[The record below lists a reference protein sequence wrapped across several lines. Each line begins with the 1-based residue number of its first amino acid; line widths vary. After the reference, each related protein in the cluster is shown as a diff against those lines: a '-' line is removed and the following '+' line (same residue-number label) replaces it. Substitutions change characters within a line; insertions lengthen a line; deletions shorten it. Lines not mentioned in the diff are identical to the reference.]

1 MHLTEPPDGT
11 TEDAARLEQRHRALD
26 EDHRVCDAIAALP
39 DGDTMHAW
47 VTRFALLAD
56 PTRLTLL
63 LCIHAAGE
71 ICVSDLALA
80 AGLKD
85 TTTSQAL
92 RLLRAQGLVATQR
105 AGRVVRYRL
114 ADDTVHALLHEVVGE
129 RAAL

>member
-1 MHLTEPPDGT
+1 VHLTEPPDGSD
-11 TEDAARLEQRHRALD
+11 EDAARAAQRHRALD
-26 EDHRVCDAIAALP
+26 EDHKICDAVAARP
-39 DGDTMHAW
+39 DDDTMHAW

-71 ICVSDLALA
+71 ICVSDLAVA

-92 RLLRAQGLVATQR
+92 RLLRAQGLVATR
-105 AGRVVRYRL
+105 RDGRVVRYRL
-114 ADDTVHALLHEVVGE
+114 ADETVHTLLHQVADQPVS
-129 RAAL
+129 L

>member
-1 MHLTEPPDGT
+1 VHLTEPPDGH
-11 TEDAARLEQRHRALD
+11 TEDAARAEQRHRALD
-26 EDHRVCDAIAALP
+26 EDHRVCAAIDALP
-39 DGDTMHAW
+39 AGETMQAW

-63 LCIHAAGE
+63 LCIHAAEE

-92 RLLRAQGLVATQR
+92 RLLRAQGLVTAR
-105 AGRVVRYRL
+105 RSGRVVRYRL
-114 ADDTVHALLHEVVGE
+114 ADETVHALLHEVAGQHA
-129 RAAL
+129 RI

>member
-1 MHLTEPPDGT
+1 MGPVHLIG
-11 TEDAARLEQRHRALD
+11 DAATVDA
-26 EDHRVCDAIAALP
+26 DHRVCDAIAARP
-39 DGDTMHAW
+39 APEVMHAW

-63 LCIHAAGE
+63 LCIHSAGE

-92 RLLRAQGLVATQR
+92 RLLRGQGLVAAER
-105 AGRVVRYRL
+105 SGRIVRYRL
-114 ADDTVHALLHEVVGE
+114 ADDTVHELLHQVVGS
-129 RAAL
+129 RAPAS